1 MSFGMQST
9 EGNTFVLNILHN
21 IQASG
26 LKDRDALK
34 ALFDHLAHLSDS
46 TFFRESN
53 DKKVKD
59 AAIKWLEEN
68 KVIKP
73 KLADYVSL

>member
-21 IQASG
+21 IKASG
-26 LKDRDALK
+26 LRDRDALK
-34 ALFDHLAHLSDS
+34 HLYDHLDHLSDS
-46 TFFRESN
+46 TFFRESS
-53 DKKVKD
+53 DTKVRKS
-59 AAIKWLEEN
+59 AVQWLEEN

-73 KLADYVSL
+73 KLADYISL